1 VSGLASG
8 YNRALMRARP
18 LLLAI
23 VASLLLHTTALVL
36 VHIPEGH
43 AVTEDAPIEVALVPP
58 QAAIANAPLPKAP
71 PAPQQQ
77 QPQPQQMVS
86 PPDEINDRAPDHTR
100 FESDR
105 DNTVL
110 KETVNPGVP
119 HPAAPVPAQAPQ
131 PARKADAASRDR
143 QHADARDESDSD
155 AATKP
160 KQARRSAPALDDLFA
175 PTDEL
180 VRAQRAEDRAA
191 DVKRGADGE
200 ESPAAAGRRRL
211 ALAVPP
217 VAPEWSLP
225 GRRGTFDYLPDIQRG
240 DVTLL
245 NTKANVFA
253 PFVRRVGERVFQ
265 HLILRQRALQ
275 LQQILTAHDVV
286 EMRVVLD
293 HGGKLKSVR
302 IDNHSGSAS
311 MDDTLS
317 QAINT
322 AAFDNN
328 PPSAAA
334 NSAGEYEFVF
344 AAQLRTFEPGQG
356 GTPSR
361 VESRLSVGLM

>member
-1 VSGLASG
+1 MRSG
-8 YNRALMRARP
+8 RP

-23 VASLLLHTTALVL
+23 LASLVLHTMALVL
-36 VHIPEGH
+36 VRIPEGQ
-43 AVTEDAPIEVALVPP
+43 AITDAAPIEVALLPP
-58 QAAIANAPLPKAP
+58 QAPSANAPLVRPAP
-71 PAPQQQ
+71 AQPAPQQ
-77 QPQPQQMVS
+77 MVA
-86 PPDEINDRAPDHTR
+86 PPDVINDRAPDHAR

-110 KETVNPGVP
+110 QETVNPGVP
-119 HPAAPVPAQAPQ
+119 HPAAPVAPPPPQA
-131 PARKADAASRDR
+131 PARKAESARER
-143 QHADARDESDSD
+143 PRADAQDDSD
-155 AATKP
+155 EDTAAKS
-160 KQARRSAPALDDLFA
+160 KASRRSAPALEDLFA

-180 VRAQRAEDRAA
+180 VRAQREDDRAA
-191 DVKRGADGE
+191 ETERAGKAAAE
-200 ESPAAAGRRRL
+200 NPAAAGRRRL

-265 HLILRQRALQ
+265 HLVIRQRSLQ
-275 LQQILTAHDVV
+275 LQQILTAHDAV

-293 HGGKLKSVR
+293 ARGKLKSVHVET
-302 IDNHSGSAS
+302 HSGSAS

-317 QAINT
+317 EALNT

-334 NSAGEYEFVF
+334 NAAGEYEFVF
-344 AAQLRTFEPGQG
+344 AAQLRTFDPGQG
-356 GTPSR
+356 NLPSR
-361 VESRLSVGLM
+361 IESRLSVGLL

>member
-1 VSGLASG
+1 
-8 YNRALMRARP
+8 MRPGRS
-18 LLLAI
+18 LFLAI
-23 VASLLLHTTALVL
+23 VASLVLHTTALVL
-36 VHIPEGH
+36 VHIPEGQ
-43 AVTEDAPIEVALVPP
+43 AVTDDAPIEVALLPPQTAIASAPLP
-58 QAAIANAPLPKAP
+58 QAAPAP
-71 PAPQQQ
+71 PQQR
-77 QPQPQQMVS
+77 QMVS
-86 PPDEINDRAPDHTR
+86 PPDVINDRAPDNAR

-131 PARKADAASRDR
+131 AAQKADATRDR
-143 QHADARDESDSD
+143 QRADARDDSDED

-160 KQARRSAPALDDLFA
+160 KQARRPAPALEDLFA

-191 DVKRGADGE
+191 EAKRGADTN

-245 NTKANVFA
+245 NTKASVFA

-265 HLILRQRALQ
+265 HLVIRQRALQ
-275 LQQILTAHDVV
+275 LQQILSAHDVV

-293 HGGKLKSVR
+293 HGGKLKSVQVE
-302 IDNHSGSAS
+302 NHSGSAS
-311 MDDTLS
+311 MDETLS
-317 QAINT
+317 EAVNT

-328 PPSAAA
+328 PPPAAA

-356 GTPSR
+356 GTPNR
-361 VESRLSVGLM
+361 IESRLSVGLL

>member
-1 VSGLASG
+1 MRSGRS
-8 YNRALMRARP
+8 

-23 VASLLLHTTALVL
+23 IASLLLHTAALIL
-36 VHIPEGH
+36 VHIPEGQ
-43 AVTEDAPIEVALVPP
+43 AVTDEAPIEVALLTPP
-58 QAAIANAPLPKAP
+58 QAASVPAPAAPLAP
-71 PAPQQQ
+71 AAPAPQ
-77 QPQPQQMVS
+77 PQMVA

-131 PARKADAASRDR
+131 PPQAPHKAEAARDR
-143 QHADARDESDSD
+143 QRAEARDDADDD
-155 AATKP
+155 AAAKA
-160 KQARRSAPALDDLFA
+160 KQARRPAPALEDLLV

-191 DVKRGADGE
+191 EAKRAADDE
-200 ESPAAAGRRRL
+200 KPAAAGRRRL

-240 DVTLL
+240 NVTLL

-253 PFVRRVGERVFQ
+253 PFVRRIGERVFQ

-286 EMRVVLD
+286 EMHVVLD

-302 IDNHSGSAS
+302 LDNHSGSAS

-317 QAINT
+317 EAINT

-328 PPSAAA
+328 PPPAAA
-334 NSAGEYEFVF
+334 NTAGEYEFVF

-361 VESRLSVGLM
+361 IESRLSVGLL

>member
-1 VSGLASG
+1 MRSGRS
-8 YNRALMRARP
+8 

-23 VASLLLHTTALVL
+23 IASLLLHTTALIL
-36 VHIPEGH
+36 VHIPEGQ
-43 AVTEDAPIEVALVPP
+43 AVTEEAPIEVALLPPP
-58 QAAIANAPLPKAP
+58 QAPSANAPPAQLP
-71 PAPQQQ
+71 PAAPAQ
-77 QPQPQQMVS
+77 QPQMVA
-86 PPDEINDRAPDHTR
+86 PPDQINDRAPDHTR

-131 PARKADAASRDR
+131 PPQAPHKAEAARDR
-143 QHADARDESDSD
+143 QRAEARDNADDD
-155 AATKP
+155 AAAKA
-160 KQARRSAPALDDLFA
+160 KQARRPAPALEDLLV

-191 DVKRGADGE
+191 EAKRTADDE
-200 ESPAAAGRRRL
+200 KPAAAGRRRL

-253 PFVRRVGERVFQ
+253 PFVRRIGERVFQ

-293 HGGKLKSVR
+293 RGGKLKSVR
-302 IDNHSGSAS
+302 VDNHSGSAS

-317 QAINT
+317 EAINT

-328 PPSAAA
+328 PPPAAA
-334 NSAGEYEFVF
+334 NATGEYEFVL

-361 VESRLSVGLM
+361 IESRLSVGLL

>member
-1 VSGLASG
+1 MRSGRS
-8 YNRALMRARP
+8 

-23 VASLLLHTTALVL
+23 IASLLLHTAALIL
-36 VHIPEGH
+36 VHIPEGQ
-43 AVTEDAPIEVALVPP
+43 AVTDEAPIEVALLTPP
-58 QAAIANAPLPKAP
+58 QAASVPAPAAPLAP
-71 PAPQQQ
+71 AAPAPQ
-77 QPQPQQMVS
+77 PQMVA

-131 PARKADAASRDR
+131 PPQAPHKAEAARDR
-143 QHADARDESDSD
+143 QRAARDDADDD
-155 AATKP
+155 AAAKA
-160 KQARRSAPALDDLFA
+160 KQARRPAPALEDLLV

-191 DVKRGADGE
+191 EAKRAADDDK
-200 ESPAAAGRRRL
+200 PAAAGRRRL

-253 PFVRRVGERVFQ
+253 PFVRRIGERVFQ

-286 EMRVVLD
+286 EMHVVLD

-302 IDNHSGSAS
+302 LDNHSGSAS

-317 QAINT
+317 EAINT

-328 PPSAAA
+328 PPPAAA
-334 NSAGEYEFVF
+334 NTAGEYEFVF

-361 VESRLSVGLM
+361 IESRLSVGLL